1 MNSHGLLLAFPFVLI
16 TLETSSKSALTCSAH
31 LQQGLGF
38 HYKTRNVLVKRM
50 KTHQFSLEDEGVS
63 LVISLTTLQS
73 PPTPYVIKHAKNNC
87 GKSYKHTSSK
97 VVVFFL
103 NKRAQ
108 IKLNISD
115 VT

>member
-16 TLETSSKSALTCSAH
+16 TLETSSKSALMCSDH

-73 PPTPYVIKHAKNNC
+73 PPTPYVIKHAKITVVNH
-87 GKSYKHTSSK
+87 KHTSSK
-97 VVVFFL
+97 VVVFFF
-103 NKRAQ
+103 K
-108 IKLNISD
+108 IKEHKSS
-115 VT
+115 

>member
-16 TLETSSKSALTCSAH
+16 TLETSSKSALTCSDH

-63 LVISLTTLQS
+63 LVISLTMLQS
-73 PPTPYVIKHAKNNC
+73 PPTPYVIKHAKITVS

-103 NKRAQ
+103 
-108 IKLNISD
+108 IKEHKSS
-115 VT
+115 

>member
-1 MNSHGLLLAFPFVLI
+1 MDENSPIFSGRWGCVTCNKFNNAAKSSH
-16 TLETSSKSALTCSAH
+16 TLRNQTC
-31 LQQGLGF
+31 
-38 HYKTRNVLVKRM
+38 
-50 KTHQFSLEDEGVS
+50 
-63 LVISLTTLQS
+63 
-73 PPTPYVIKHAKNNC
+73 KNNC

>member
-16 TLETSSKSALTCSAH
+16 TLETSSKSALTCSDH
-31 LQQGLGF
+31 FQQELGF

-73 PPTPYVIKHAKNNC
+73 PPTPYVIKHAKI
-87 GKSYKHTSSK
+87 T
-97 VVVFFL
+97 VVNHINILVQRKWFFFL

>member
-1 MNSHGLLLAFPFVLI
+1 
-16 TLETSSKSALTCSAH
+16 
-31 LQQGLGF
+31 
-38 HYKTRNVLVKRM
+38 M

-73 PPTPYVIKHAKNNC
+73 PPTPYVIEHAKI
-87 GKSYKHTSSK
+87 T
-97 VVVFFL
+97 VVNHINILVQRKWFFFL